1 MGFGIF
7 DLNVPTTK
15 TSSALLCL
23 THDDVAD
30 SQPSACINCGRCVE
44 VCPGRVVPKLL
55 ADYAERHDLERFEA
69 CNGLECCECGCCSY
83 VCPAKRPLTQAIKSA
98 RKMVLAEK
106 KKKVLA
112 IDLDPQGNMTSGL
125 GVNKDEVEN
134 TVYNLMLDECSIA
147 ESIENTVVDNLYVI
161 PSNVNLA
168 GAEIELLGINDKE
181 YILKSAVDYIKE
193 DYDFI
198 IIDCPPSLNMLT
210 VNAMT
215 TADTVL
221 VPIQCEYYAL
231 EGLSQLIHTINLVQE
246 RLNPELQIEGVV
258 FTMYDVRTNLSNQVV
273 ETVKENLDTK
283 IYNTMIPRNI
293 RLAEAPSYGIPI
305 NMYDSKSAGA
315 ESYRNLAKEI
325 IARKDI

>member
-1 MGFGIF
+1 MGRIIAVANQKGG
-7 DLNVPTTK
+7 VGKTT
-15 TSSALLCL
+15 TSINLA
-23 THDDVAD
+23 
-30 SQPSACINCGRCVE
+30 AC
-44 VCPGRVVPKLL
+44 
-55 ADYAERHDLERFEA
+55 
-69 CNGLECCECGCCSY
+69 
-83 VCPAKRPLTQAIKSA
+83 
-98 RKMVLAEK
+98 LAEK

-293 RLAEAPSYGIPI
+293 RLAEAHH
-305 NMYDSKSAGA
+305 MVF
-315 ESYRNLAKEI
+315 R
-325 IARKDI
+325 